1 MELNI
6 LKIDLDKKSFFLT
19 IKILK
24 QRLSYLH
31 DLKIFSCNLIE
42 EIVLIKKTKYS
53 AKIYLKEN
61 LADEKNIIILQ
72 LLLGSDYMKEANTLL
87 NHFVYKMSYSNR
99 MFDVKRY
106 KNGDVICGVKYN
118 VTNKIKQYI
127 LDKNR
132 KKNYN

>member
-6 LKIDLDKKSFFLT
+6 LKIDLDEIFYLNV
-19 IKILK
+19 IKTLK
-24 QRLSYLH
+24 QRLSYLS
-31 DLKIFSCNLIE
+31 DLGIFNPDIIE
-42 EIVLIKKTKYS
+42 KVIIIKKSKHS
-53 AKIYLKEN
+53 VKIYLSKN
-61 LADEKNIIILQ
+61 LYNEKSVIITQ

-106 KNGDVICGVKYN
+106 KTGEIISC
-118 VTNKIKQYI
+118 KQYDVTKEI
-127 LDKNR
+127 LDYIYDKQR